1 MLVEQHQ
8 TNLKEILSIQGKLEM
23 VKNCYPEHFLK
34 ESMKNL
40 NKSYDQ
46 KDGAFEDDDELMM
59 SDQFE
64 DDNDEEVKEQ
74 DIREKKV
81 SKKKKSISKKSS
93 KRDANMEG
101 ESQ

>member
-1 MLVEQHQ
+1 
-8 TNLKEILSIQGKLEM
+8 
-23 VKNCYPEHFLK
+23 
-34 ESMKNL
+34 MKNL

-74 DIREKKV
+74 DIREKKI